1 MVNRTP
7 EHYLHADRMVV
18 IMPAR
23 VAAVLNRHAKLDEF
37 RLSHRGTDPEV
48 DAVLI
53 AMRIAGLNWRN
64 SVTGTP
70 VAAKPEL
77 DPQLNWLSTTQVAA
91 ITGITDRGVRAA
103 IKRGDLKAEC
113 PDGRYR
119 ISREEL
125 AHWRTIRRT

>member
-7 EHYLHADRMVV
+7 EHYVHADGMVV

-37 RLSHRGTDPEV
+37 RLAHRGFDPEV
-48 DAVLI
+48 DAVLL
-53 AMRIAGLNWRN
+53 AMRRADLQWRV
-64 SVTGTP
+64 SVTGTSE
-70 VAAKPEL
+70 AAKPEL

-103 IKRGDLKAEC
+103 IGRGDLVAEC

-125 AHWRTIRRT
+125 AHWRSRRQ